1 MSVFMRGLKKDKEY
15 NFHIQAKNLEGF
27 SESSDVIGPITPKPK
42 YTKVLPPGVPE
53 AVNNSI
59 TYLKWEPPKHNG
71 GCKITDY
78 LVEERFKGAEMWCK
92 CNEYPCTD
100 PSLLSPIF
108 LRTQSGSLELQLL
121 TLLEN
126 VSPVCAHQHTKSRR
140 RLSLLQLSRMR
151 NHTNHCK

>member
-1 MSVFMRGLKKDKEY
+1 MRVLVS
-15 NFHIQAKNLEGF
+15 L
-27 SESSDVIGPITPKPK
+27 VIGPITPKPK

-121 TLLEN
+121 TLLET

-140 RLSLLQLSRMR
+140 RLDEESHQSFV
-151 NHTNHCK
+151 NESSSHDVVNENEF